1 MKRTIPLLITA
12 LSGLMLIIS
21 TFIPAMQ
28 SAGEEVTIWFDI
40 LAAIAFVLG
49 GGNLLKLHLQQI
61 SDQKPGWAYSVI
73 TLISFLGML
82 IFGMLKLGCPPE
94 PSQEFYGT
102 STVPIALDSLP
113 EFRVPGTIPQR
124 EDGAALPKSAALQI
138 RQDGDEIVFR
148 GWMSSEQAADLQG
161 YVDRQEW
168 KCQIERLHD
177 LAQPPQQL
185 ANRLSYLP
193 NHRLLSFA
201 GVMTDADRDL
211 IMSQLKSSEQVTKQ
225 LDVLYDLSNRITRFP
240 LRFIPDGFSIPKAAN
255 HEVNLDGTTLV
266 IHGPMS
272 VRTRDSLA
280 SVWTNP
286 PMSRPLTEAAR
297 NRLLEELIQEGPLNE
312 KQKTA
317 FNNFFA
323 ADKTADQ
330 FIDAINIAG
339 ILPAKSR
346 TACQIL
352 ADLNAGNED
361 PPLSDPLPPQQ
372 TLTPEQ
378 SQAIRNFTA
387 SETMSETELIAAMV
401 AAGPMSPV
409 QFNAVSTYL
418 AQQPTLADQ
427 RRELCFRLLSEGP
440 LTPQQKDFLLTPAR
454 DQFRWKQTIGHAFL
468 AAHQTKYP
476 WSGDYTAQGSPF
488 WWIYEYALQPLMTTT
503 FALLAFYVASAAY
516 RAFRAKNLEATLLLG
531 TAFLILLGRT
541 SAGPALT
548 SWLPDSL
555 SFLKMDSLV
564 DFIMSVFNTAGNRAI
579 MIGIAL
585 GTISMS
591 LRVLLGIDRSYLG
604 SGKD

>member
-12 LSGLMLIIS
+12 FSGLMLIIS
-21 TFIPAMQ
+21 TFVPAMQ

-73 TLISFLGML
+73 TLVSFLGML
-82 IFGMLKLGCPPE
+82 IFGMLKFGSPPE
-94 PSQEFYGT
+94 ASQEFYGK
-102 STVPIALDSLP
+102 SAVPIELESLP
-113 EFRVPGTIPQR
+113 EFRIPGTLPQR

-138 RQDGDEIVFR
+138 YQDGSEIAFR
-148 GWMSSEQAADLQG
+148 GWMTEEQAADLQS

-168 KCQIERLHD
+168 KCEIERLHD

-185 ANRLSYLP
+185 AGRISYLP
-193 NHRLLSFA
+193 NHRLLLFA
-201 GVMTDADRDL
+201 GVMTAADQNL
-211 IMSQLKSSEQVTKQ
+211 VVELLAPSEQVTQQVKF
-225 LDVLYDLSNRITRFP
+225 LYEQSNRVTRYP
-240 LRFIPDGFSIPKAAN
+240 LQFIPDGLAIPNSAN
-255 HEVNLDGTTLV
+255 QEIELDGTTLV
-266 IHGPMS
+266 IHGPLS
-272 VRTRDSLA
+272 TATRDALA
-280 SVWTNP
+280 GPWANQ
-286 PMSRPLTEAAR
+286 PMSRPLTDAAR
-297 NRLLEELIQEGPLNE
+297 NRLLEEILQAGTLTE
-312 KQKTA
+312 KQRTA
-317 FNNFFA
+317 FNTFFA

-330 FIDAINIAG
+330 FIDVVNIAG
-339 ILPAKSR
+339 ISPARTR
-346 TACQIL
+346 TACEL
-352 ADLNAGNED
+352 LSDLNAGVMD
-361 PPLSDPLPPQQ
+361 PPLSDPPPSPQRLNQ
-372 TLTPEQ
+372 NQEQ
-378 SQAIRNFTA
+378 EIRNYID
-387 SETMSETELIAAMV
+387 SETMSGAELTAAMA
-401 AAGPMSPV
+401 AAGPMSPA
-409 QFNAVSTYL
+409 QFNTVTSYL

-427 RRELCFRLLSEGP
+427 RRELCFRLLSEDP
-440 LTPQQKDFLLTPAR
+440 LTKQQTDLLLTPAR
-454 DQFRWKQTIGHAFL
+454 EQFRWKQTIGHAFL
-468 AAHQTKYP
+468 TAHQTKYA
-476 WSGDYTAQGSPF
+476 WSGSYTAQGTPF

-555 SFLKMDSLV
+555 SFLKMDSLM

-604 SGKD
+604 SGKE